1 MIACIRTC
9 PSIPSENPTTALFL
23 HALAA
28 CSRGMHSE
36 GATFGPTEGR
46 IVEETTRPGQAM
58 YATPSPEQLEKY
70 TRAPV
75 NQVDE
80 CAYRS

>member
-1 MIACIRTC
+1 
-9 PSIPSENPTTALFL
+9 
-23 HALAA
+23 
-28 CSRGMHSE
+28 MHSE